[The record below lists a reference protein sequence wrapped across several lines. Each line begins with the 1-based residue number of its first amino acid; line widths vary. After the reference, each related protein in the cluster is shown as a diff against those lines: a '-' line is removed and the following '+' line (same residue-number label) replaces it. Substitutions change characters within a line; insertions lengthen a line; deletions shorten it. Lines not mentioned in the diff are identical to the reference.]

1 MDIMQSNIEMIVET
15 EGIVLKQVKTV
26 NGRKMLTIF
35 TKKYG
40 KISVGTNLT
49 EGGKNKT
56 ALSIRPFTYANYEF
70 FKSRESYNLNSGQVI
85 ESFYSIG
92 EDLDKYMASNYALE
106 LTEKVLEEEMPNSKL
121 FLHLT
126 DFLREIEKRNTKQRT
141 LLIAYMVKLLDDT
154 GVLPNLDDEEALN
167 ESLTE
172 ELTSLISH
180 SKFDIIKILKYM
192 DKEPLSKL
200 RGIAL
205 EDEIEEDSF
214 NILKKYIGFHL
225 NIFNLKSE
233 NVML

>member
-40 KISVGTNLT
+40 KVSVGTNLT

>member
-40 KISVGTNLT
+40 KVSVGTNLT

-192 DKEPLSKL
+192 NKEPLSKL

>member
-40 KISVGTNLT
+40 KVSVGTNLT

-70 FKSRESYNLNSGQVI
+70 FKSRESYNLNSGPVI

>member
-1 MDIMQSNIEMIVET
+1 MQSNIEMIVET

-40 KISVGTNLT
+40 KVSVGTNLT